1 MCSAGD
7 LAEPKSKE
15 RLMRGSI
22 HEVRPRRAGRT

>member
-1 MCSAGD
+1 MRSAGD

-22 HEVRPRRAGRT
+22 QEIPRRREGRT